1 MSAGTLVFVS
11 TRFLFPVDSGGKIR
25 TTQILRG
32 LKGGRFRVHLLSPAT
47 PELVEQ
53 YGAELDSVCD
63 RFSSWPQPQRG
74 RLFHFSRLRHALH
87 ELPVPIRTDCSDAG
101 VDLVARAA
109 GAPAD
114 VIVFDFLHAT
124 VLMPQSLEVPS
135 VMFTH
140 NVEAE
145 IFARHLSNARTLWSR
160 ALWRSQYAKMR
171 RFEARALARYDVVVA
186 VSERDARAFTKDYG
200 VDSTFVIPT
209 GVDLE
214 FFGYSAP
221 TRDDEIVFCGSMDW
235 LPNQDAIRYFL
246 DEIWERIARQ
256 VPSARFTIVGR
267 APPAALVSEVTRR
280 GLPWRFTGFVDD
292 VRPHMQG
299 SAVSVIPMRIAGGT
313 RLKVYE
319 AMAMGSPLVSTS
331 IGVEG
336 LPVQHDQHY
345 LKADDAASF
354 ADAVVALLRDRARR
368 TQLAER
374 ARQYVDSNFSY
385 RVAARAFE
393 DACFRALSRRHGP
406 SASRDAAAVAR

>member
-1 MSAGTLVFVS
+1 MSVRTLVFVS

-32 LKGGRFRVHLLSPAT
+32 LKGGQFRVHLLSPAT
-47 PELVEQ
+47 PELVAKHA
-53 YGAELDSVCD
+53 AELDSVCD
-63 RFSSWPQPQRG
+63 RFDWWPQPQRG
-74 RLFHFSRLRHALH
+74 RVFHFARLRHALH
-87 ELPVPIRTDCSDAG
+87 DLPIPIRTDCSDAG
-101 VDLVARAA
+101 MALVARAA
-109 GAPAD
+109 AAPAD

-124 VLMPQSLEVPS
+124 VLMPQSLAVPS

-145 IFARHLSNARTLWSR
+145 IFARHLANARTVWSR
-160 ALWRSQYAKMR
+160 ALWSSQYAKMR
-171 RFEARALARYDVVVA
+171 RFEAGALARYDVVVA
-186 VSERDARAFTKDYG
+186 VSERDARAFAKDCK
-200 VDSTFVIPT
+200 VASTFVIPT

-214 FFGYSAP
+214 FFDYSDP

-235 LPNQDAIRYFL
+235 LPNQDAIRFFL

-256 VPSARFTIVGR
+256 VPGARFTIVGR
-267 APPAALVSEVTRR
+267 APPAALVSDVARR

-292 VRPHMQG
+292 VRPHLQG

-319 AMAMGSPLVSTS
+319 AMAMGSPVVSTS

-345 LKADDAASF
+345 SKADDAAGF
-354 ADAVVALLRDRARR
+354 ADAVVALLRDRGRR
-368 TQLAER
+368 TQLAR
-374 ARQYVDSNFSY
+374 NARQYVDSNFSH

-393 DACFRALSRRHGP
+393 EACFRALSRRHAP
-406 SASRDAAAVAR
+406 AQMRDAAAIAQ